1 MDNKLKIFWNLD
13 ILVKMC
19 RSKNDGPSL
28 RVEEKEILENIESYN
43 YEIEDIKSQNE
54 DEIYDTS
61 AEMADRN
68 IEIITKK
75 QLTKLR
81 KTLKEKNKE
90 LDKLKE
96 NEKSLYEKA
105 SLLRENKLGNEKY
118 LANMKDRLTTITD
131 ENTQKRYNS
140 LISEATDKIV
150 QITENL
156 STENQA
162 YEELQNKIVEL
173 SNEIAAIEEDISRK
187 KKLLSETQASLENK
201 DNYVDTTKRDKNNKK
216 IKDLQEKIEKATNRL
231 EEIKKDPKYIE
242 TKIKDIIN
250 NKEDINQAKDYL
262 SQLINIVI
270 NVPYINVPTDNNLEA
285 ELLRATRARDT
296 FANEIDRK
304 SYNILEADTPEK
316 IRTDYLNERIDN
328 WNKELE
334 ALNEKIGTIDS
345 DKQYA
350 YQIKDTLLSQMLAN
364 KENEL
369 LEFQKAYDETPDTSV
384 GAKASIK
391 VSIEDKQDDIVE
403 AKKIINAFK
412 NDEANDIAE
421 ATRLLN
427 NDVVAINNRILKAQ
441 EEIEDIKNR
450 LLSKKS
456 GIIDISS
463 KNKDKDTLKELAQIV
478 IDIKHRRQ
486 FPDTPLDVIKRL
498 EKLIGINL
506 DDIVDYEKINSSSQI
521 QAVDYDSMVHY
532 NQYEMVDSLD
542 EPVESVQPRGIRVIE
557 ETEITNPNEIVQQE
571 EAPEEPQTVDEET
584 SMEETGDYELEVPI
598 EFNTE
603 NEQSTEE
610 ETPAEE
616 TSEEEVEEP
625 QEEQS
630 EETPAEETEEE
641 TEGGQETSVVT
652 SDEEQP
658 ISLDEIDSQKVEE
671 TPIEESTNDEEQPI
685 TIDQALGNQP
695 VEETPQEEVQEQ
707 PTEEEIQ
714 DNPFAQFEQPVVDQ
728 PTEEVTQESPAENTQ
743 ESPTDI
749 STEEN
754 PQEETPAVEEAPV
767 ELQSVPE
774 TGTSDEE
781 LAIDNMF
788 NTSNNDTNSEKSDN
802 IVSDEL
808 KEELNAYINS
818 LNE

>member
-28 RVEEKEILENIESYN
+28 RVEEKEILENIENYK

-81 KTLKEKNKE
+81 KNLKEKNKE
-90 LDKLKE
+90 LDLLKE
-96 NEKSLYEKA
+96 KEKSLYEKA
-105 SLLRENKLGNEKY
+105 SLLRENKIGNEKY
-118 LANMKDRLTTITD
+118 LANMQDRINNITN
-131 ENTQKRYNS
+131 EETLNRYNS
-140 LISEATDKIV
+140 LISEATNKIE
-150 QITENL
+150 QISETL
-156 STENQA
+156 DGENQA
-162 YEELQNKIVEL
+162 YEELQNKIVQL
-173 SNEIAAIEEDISRK
+173 SNEIAEIEDDISKK

-201 DNYVDTTKRDKNNKK
+201 DNYVDTTKRDKNNKR
-216 IKDLQEKIEKATNRL
+216 ISDLQDKIEKATNRL

-262 SQLINIVI
+262 AQLIDIVI

-316 IRTDYLNERIDN
+316 IRTDYLNERIEN

-334 ALNEKIGTIDS
+334 ALNNKINTIDS

-350 YQIKDTLLSQMLAN
+350 YQIKDTLLSQMLTN

-369 LEFQKAYDETPDTSV
+369 LEYQKAYDETPDTNV
-384 GAKASIK
+384 GEKASIR
-391 VSIEDKQDDIVE
+391 VSIEDKQNDIVE

-421 ATRLLN
+421 ATKLLN
-427 NDVVAINNRILKAQ
+427 NDIVAINNKIIKAQ
-441 EEIEDIKNR
+441 EEIDDIKNR
-450 LLSKKS
+450 LLSKKT
-456 GIIDISS
+456 GILDISS

-498 EKLIGINL
+498 EKLIGLNL
-506 DDIVDYEKINSSSQI
+506 DDIVDFEKINNTSQI
-521 QAVDYDSMVHY
+521 QTVDYDSMVHY

-542 EPVESVQPRGIRVIE
+542 EPVESIQPRGIRVIE
-557 ETEITNPNEIVQQE
+557 ETDIADPNEFM
-571 EAPEEPQTVDEET
+571 PEEVQEDGNNVINISDVEEQP
-584 SMEETGDYELEVPI
+584 EEQNGDFELEVPI
-598 EFNTE
+598 NFDNQVQEKTSVE
-603 NEQSTEE
+603 EQPVL

-616 TSEEEVEEP
+616 TQTAEETTTTEEP
-625 QEEQS
+625 QPEEPEEQD
-630 EETPAEETEEE
+630 TEEGSNE
-641 TEGGQETSVVT
+641 GQEKVEGTVE
-652 SDEEQP
+652 EEQP
-658 ISLDEIDSQKVEE
+658 ISLDEIDKIKSEE
-671 TPIEESTNDEEQPI
+671 QPIEESSNDEEQPI
-685 TIDQALGNQP
+685 SIDQALG
-695 VEETPQEEVQEQ
+695 
-707 PTEEEIQ
+707 
-714 DNPFAQFEQPVVDQ
+714 
-728 PTEEVTQESPAENTQ
+728 SK
-743 ESPTDI
+743 
-749 STEEN
+749 STEGV
-754 PQEETPAVEEAPV
+754 EETPAVEEVATETEAAPEAAPQENPVEQVAPEAAPAEETPQEPVV
-767 ELQSVPE
+767 ELQSTPE
-774 TGTSDEE
+774 AKASDEE

-788 NTSNNDTNSEKSDN
+788 NSSNNNTKTEKNDN